1 MADDMEVPMDLY
13 SSVPDDVDG
22 ATKLYMRAQVVIQG
36 AFYSLGN
43 RDISPGEA
51 TMENGELEEILG
63 AALAMLVAADP
74 ALKTKRDVRLRIES
88 HAKHMRAFAEALKE
102 AGDKQV
108 LDVLD
113 ILRLRRTAPN

>member
-1 MADDMEVPMDLY
+1 MADEMEVPIELY
-13 SSVPDDVDG
+13 SSVPDDVDD

-43 RDISPGEA
+43 RDISPGEV

-88 HAKHMRAFAEALKE
+88 QAKDIRSFAEALKE

-108 LDVLD
+108 IDVLD
-113 ILRLRRTAPN
+113 ILRLRRSPPN